1 VIVKLILL
9 PLVIVLALPGHAQSS
24 DSPIERRI
32 QRVEQGLLSSYGDP
46 PWKRMNLADRMV
58 HYNVPGVSIALIND
72 NQVEWTKGY
81 GILEAGR
88 SEPVTPGSLF
98 QPASIAKLV
107 VAVTALRYVEAG
119 ALDLDGDVNQRL
131 VSWQVPENEF
141 TAAAKV
147 TLRRL
152 LSHSGG
158 VTVEGFRG
166 YALGEEVPNLR
177 QVLNGEW
184 PANSPPVR
192 VNVVP
197 GTQYRYSGGGYMIV
211 QQLLEDLTGK
221 PFPAIV
227 RDSVLEPWGM
237 TSSTFVSPLPD
248 TSRANAASGHR
259 ANGSAIPGRWHT
271 YPEMGSGASMW
282 STASDLAQFA
292 IRIMQSYEGQSDGVL
307 SHSMA
312 VQMLTPQIESRGLG
326 PVVLNDGGDLFYF
339 MHPGANDG
347 FASVLVAYP
356 QRRQGVVILTNG
368 DNGAAL
374 WREILN
380 SVSIEYGWVK
390 DNTLVYVISAVA
402 IVLALAGILIWVL

>member
-1 VIVKLILL
+1 MRLDLL
-9 PLVIVLALPGHAQSS
+9 PIVLVLAHLGYAQSS
-24 DSPIERRI
+24 DSTIERSIR
-32 QRVEQGLLSSYGDP
+32 RVEQGLLSSYGDP
-46 PWKRMNLADRMV
+46 PWKRMDLADRMA
-58 HYNVPGVSIALIND
+58 HYNVPGVSVAVIN
-72 NQVEWTKGY
+72 NYQVEWTRGY
-81 GILEAGR
+81 GVLEAGR

-107 VAVTALRYVEAG
+107 VAVTALRYVERG
-119 ALDLDGDVNQRL
+119 ALDLDDEVNQRL
-131 VSWQVPENEF
+131 VSWRVAENEF
-141 TAAAKV
+141 TAAERV

-152 LSHSGG
+152 LSHSAG

-166 YALGEEVPNLR
+166 YALGEEVPGLR
-177 QVLNGEW
+177 QILNGEW

-192 VNVVP
+192 VDIVP
-197 GTQYRYSGGGYMIV
+197 GTQHRYSGGGYMIV
-211 QQLLEDLTGK
+211 QQLLEDLTGRS
-221 PFPAIV
+221 FPAIV
-227 RDSVLEPWGM
+227 QNSVLEPWGM

-248 TSRANAASGHR
+248 SFRANAASGHR
-259 ANGSAIPGRWHT
+259 ANGSTIPGRWHT

-292 IRIMQSYEGQSDGVL
+292 IRVMKSYEGQSDGVL

-312 VQMLTPQIESRGLG
+312 VQMLTPQIGSRGLG

-347 FASVLVAYP
+347 YASVLVAYP

-368 DNGAAL
+368 DNGTAL

-380 SVSIEYGWVK
+380 SVSIEYGWVE
-390 DNTLVYVISAVA
+390 DRTLLHAISAVA
-402 IVLALAGILIWVL
+402 IILALAGTVIWVL